1 MTAFPLRV
9 QSPPNPADADAVAAD
24 AAAKARIPA
33 RVVPSPNVYMRVPPD
48 FLKKFGGTHVFFTAG
63 RVPATL
69 EDPADSEAVHTEIV
83 RFALVLPESKPYY
96 SSGGVNILDS
106 P

>member
-1 MTAFPLRV
+1 M
-9 QSPPNPADADAVAAD
+9 VAAG

-33 RVVPSPNVYMRVPPD
+33 LVVPSPNVYMRVPPD

-69 EDPADSEAVHTEIV
+69 RAAPADSEAVHAEIV
-83 RFALVLPESKPYY
+83 RFALVLPAFVLARQ
-96 SSGGVNILDS
+96 GCAA
-106 P
+106 

>member
-1 MTAFPLRV
+1 M
-9 QSPPNPADADAVAAD
+9 VAAG

-33 RVVPSPNVYMRVPPD
+33 LVVPSPNVYMRVPPD
-48 FLKKFGGTHVFFTAG
+48 FLKKSGGTLICFHSWL
-63 RVPATL
+63 PATL
-69 EDPADSEAVHTEIV
+69 RAAPADSEAVHTEIV

>member
-1 MTAFPLRV
+1 M
-9 QSPPNPADADAVAAD
+9 VAAG

-33 RVVPSPNVYMRVPPD
+33 RVVPTPNVYMRVPPD
-48 FLKKFGGTHVFFTAG
+48 SLIKSLGHSCIFTAG

-69 EDPADSEAVHTEIV
+69 RAAPADSEAV

>member
-1 MTAFPLRV
+1 M
-9 QSPPNPADADAVAAD
+9 VAAG

-33 RVVPSPNVYMRVPPD
+33 LVVPSPNVYMRVPPD

-69 EDPADSEAVHTEIV
+69 EDPADSEAV
-83 RFALVLPESKPYY
+83 RFALVLPESKPFY
-96 SSGGVNILDS
+96 SFGGENIHEPS
-106 P
+106 RR

>member
-1 MTAFPLRV
+1 MAFPLRV
-9 QSPPNPADADAVAAD
+9 QSPPNPADADVVAAG

-33 RVVPSPNVYMRVPPD
+33 RVVPTPNVYMRVPPD
-48 FLKKFGGTHVFFTAG
+48 SLKKFGGTHVFFTAG

-69 EDPADSEAVHTEIV
+69 RAAPADSEAV
-83 RFALVLPESKPYY
+83 RFALVLPESKPFY
-96 SSGGVNILDS
+96 SFGGGNILDS

>member
-1 MTAFPLRV
+1 M
-9 QSPPNPADADAVAAD
+9 VAAG

-33 RVVPSPNVYMRVPPD
+33 LVVPSPNVYMRVPPD

-69 EDPADSEAVHTEIV
+69 RAAPADSEAVHTEIV
-83 RFALVLPESKPYY
+83 RFALVLPESKPFY
-96 SSGGVNILDS
+96 SFGGGNILDS

>member
-1 MTAFPLRV
+1 MYFHNLR
-9 QSPPNPADADAVAAD
+9 SIETTLRAA
-24 AAAKARIPA
+24 
-33 RVVPSPNVYMRVPPD
+33 
-48 FLKKFGGTHVFFTAG
+48 
-63 RVPATL
+63 
-69 EDPADSEAVHTEIV
+69 PADSEAVHTEIV

>member
-1 MTAFPLRV
+1 MAFPLRV
-9 QSPPNPADADAVAAD
+9 QSPPNPADADVVAAA

-33 RVVPSPNVYMRVPPD
+33 LVVPSPNVYMRVPPD

-69 EDPADSEAVHTEIV
+69 RAAPADSEAVHTEIV
-83 RFALVLPESKPYY
+83 RFALVLPESKPFY
-96 SSGGVNILDS
+96 SFGGGNILDS

>member
-1 MTAFPLRV
+1 M
-9 QSPPNPADADAVAAD
+9 VAAG

-33 RVVPSPNVYMRVPPD
+33 LVVPSPNVYMRVPPD

-69 EDPADSEAVHTEIV
+69 RAAPADSEAVHTEIV
-83 RFALVLPESKPYY
+83 RFALVLPEPKPYY
-96 SSGGVNILDS
+96 SSGGGNILDS

>member
-1 MTAFPLRV
+1 M
-9 QSPPNPADADAVAAD
+9 AAG

-33 RVVPSPNVYMRVPPD
+33 LVVPSPNVYMRVPPD
-48 FLKKFGGTHVFFTAG
+48 SLKASGALMYFHNLRSIET
-63 RVPATL
+63 TL
-69 EDPADSEAVHTEIV
+69 RAAPADSEAVHTEIV

-96 SSGGVNILDS
+96 SSGGGNILDS

>member
-1 MTAFPLRV
+1 M
-9 QSPPNPADADAVAAD
+9 AAD

-33 RVVPSPNVYMRVPPD
+33 RVAPAPNVYMRVAPD
-48 FLKKFGGTHVFFTAG
+48 SLKSPGHSCISTTC

-83 RFALVLPESKPYY
+83 RFALVLPESKPFY
-96 SSGGVNILDS
+96 SFGGGNILDS

>member
-1 MTAFPLRV
+1 M
-9 QSPPNPADADAVAAD
+9 VAAG

-33 RVVPSPNVYMRVPPD
+33 LVVPSPNVYMRVPPD

-69 EDPADSEAVHTEIV
+69 RAAPADSEAVHTEIV

-96 SSGGVNILDS
+96 SSGGENILDS

>member
-1 MTAFPLRV
+1 V
-9 QSPPNPADADAVAAD
+9 VAAG

-33 RVVPSPNVYMRVPPD
+33 LVVPSPNVYMRVPPD

-69 EDPADSEAVHTEIV
+69 RAAPADSEAVHTEIV
-83 RFALVLPESKPYY
+83 RFALVLPESKPFY
-96 SSGGVNILDS
+96 SFGGGNILDS

>member
-1 MTAFPLRV
+1 M
-9 QSPPNPADADAVAAD
+9 VAAG

-33 RVVPSPNVYMRVPPD
+33 LVVPSPNVYMRVPPD

-69 EDPADSEAVHTEIV
+69 RAAPADSEAVHTEIV

>member
-1 MTAFPLRV
+1 M
-9 QSPPNPADADAVAAD
+9 AAG

-33 RVVPSPNVYMRVPPD
+33 LVVPSPNVYMRVPPD
-48 FLKKFGGTHVFFTAG
+48 SLKASWALICFTTC

>member
-1 MTAFPLRV
+1 M
-9 QSPPNPADADAVAAD
+9 VAAG

-33 RVVPSPNVYMRVPPD
+33 LVVPSPNVYMRVPPD

-69 EDPADSEAVHTEIV
+69 EDPADSEAVHAEIV
-83 RFALVLPESKPYY
+83 WFALVLPESKPYY

>member
-1 MTAFPLRV
+1 M
-9 QSPPNPADADAVAAD
+9 AAD

-33 RVVPSPNVYMRVPPD
+33 RVVPALNMFRCECPGLLDKESGALSY
-48 FLKKFGGTHVFFTAG
+48 VFTTG
-63 RVPATL
+63 YWLPATL
-69 EDPADSEAVHTEIV
+69 EDPADSESVHAEIV
-83 RFALVLPESKPYY
+83 RFAHVLPESKPYY

>member
-1 MTAFPLRV
+1 M
-9 QSPPNPADADAVAAD
+9 VAAS

-33 RVVPSPNVYMRVPPD
+33 RVVPTPNVYMRVPPD
-48 FLKKFGGTHVFFTAG
+48 SLKKSGGTHVFFTAG

>member
-1 MTAFPLRV
+1 M
-9 QSPPNPADADAVAAD
+9 VAAG

-33 RVVPSPNVYMRVPPD
+33 LVVPSPNVYMRVPPD

-69 EDPADSEAVHTEIV
+69 RAAPADSEAVHTEIV
-83 RFALVLPESKPYY
+83 RFAHVLPESKPYY

>member
-1 MTAFPLRV
+1 M
-9 QSPPNPADADAVAAD
+9 VAAG

-48 FLKKFGGTHVFFTAG
+48 FLKKSGGTHVFSQL
-63 RVPATL
+63 ATGYITTL
-69 EDPADSEAVHTEIV
+69 KAPTGSEAVHTETV
-83 RFALVLPESKPYY
+83 RFALVLPESKPFY
-96 SSGGVNILDS
+96 SFGGGNILDS

>member
-1 MTAFPLRV
+1 M
-9 QSPPNPADADAVAAD
+9 VAAG

-33 RVVPSPNVYMRVPPD
+33 LVVPSPNVYMRVPPD

-69 EDPADSEAVHTEIV
+69 RAAPADSEAVHTEIV
-83 RFALVLPESKPYY
+83 RFALVLPESKPFY
-96 SSGGVNILDS
+96 SFGGGNILGS